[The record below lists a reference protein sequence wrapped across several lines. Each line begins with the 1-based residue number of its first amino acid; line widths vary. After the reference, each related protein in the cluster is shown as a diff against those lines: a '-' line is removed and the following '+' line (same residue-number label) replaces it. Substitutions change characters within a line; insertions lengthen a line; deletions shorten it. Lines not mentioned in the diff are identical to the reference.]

1 MKKRE
6 YEIVTFTLSKRIRR
20 VLKQY
25 AELKKK
31 PMSEIV
37 EKALYEYFLRRE
49 PTRRMLEQR

>member
-6 YEIVTFTLSKRIRR
+6 YEIVTLTLSKRIRR

-31 PMSEIV
+31 PMSKIV
-37 EKALYEYFLRRE
+37 EKALYEYFLRRG
-49 PTRRMLEQR
+49 PTRRMLEQQ

>member
-6 YEIVTFTLSKRIRR
+6 YEIVTLTLSKRIRR

-49 PTRRMLEQR
+49 PTRRMLEQQ